1 MVKLRS
7 WLEIIKRRK
16 WCCTSVFKTWDMARG
31 SWCRNHQKWTSSVEP
46 VLWEILFLWQKYES
60 CIFWF
65 GKPNLDQQVERRFSV
80 LFLVEQDIHVC
91 LTSPTK
97 NILVF
102 FCLFDSVFVVFIFRK
117 SFLFNQL
124 IPYLEWLEIIGAVR
138 CRFFGFFLAGL
149 AHRQA
154 AKEL

>member
-1 MVKLRS
+1 M
-7 WLEIIKRRK
+7 
-16 WCCTSVFKTWDMARG
+16 
-31 SWCRNHQKWTSSVEP
+31 
-46 VLWEILFLWQKYES
+46 WQKYEG
-60 CIFWF
+60 CILSF

-80 LFLVEQDIHVC
+80 LFLVELDIHVC

-102 FCLFDSVFVVFIFRK
+102 FFCLFDSVFVVVFFFRK